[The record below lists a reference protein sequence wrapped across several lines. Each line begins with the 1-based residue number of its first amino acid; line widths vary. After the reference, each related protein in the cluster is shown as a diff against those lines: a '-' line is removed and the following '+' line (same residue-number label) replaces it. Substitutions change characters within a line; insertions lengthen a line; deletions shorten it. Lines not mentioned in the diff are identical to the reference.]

1 MKKGKTMA
9 VLEIT
14 GDTDRFVLYFQT
26 QKHEVNAYALAAA
39 ITGLAN
45 AIKAA
50 NNVINPGYQVE
61 VLVESLPDGS
71 FQTVIKT
78 VLSSAKNIFASEA
91 SKAIIY
97 GVISTYIYEHYI
109 VHKEPVTIEVSG
121 DLVVVQSGNEK
132 IVIPKTV
139 YDAKKYVEKSDK
151 FQSSIGSLFEGAL
164 LDPEVKGIGLK
175 NNSDRNPPAIIIP
188 RDYFEIY
195 ESRKL
200 EGDNELLEEANLEIS
215 RAILSRGLRK
225 WEFFWRGIKISAP
238 VLDSEFCDK
247 FFAHDIT
254 IAPGD
259 CLVVDLRI
267 IQKEDSDTGILM
279 NQRYEVVKVKE
290 HKPRLSQRK
299 LKM

>member
-1 MKKGKTMA
+1 MA
-9 VLEIT
+9 ILEIT
-14 GDTDRFVLYFQT
+14 NDTDRFVLYFQT
-26 QKHEVNAYALAAA
+26 QKHEVNAYALAAT

-50 NNVINPGYQVE
+50 NTVINPGYQIE

-78 VLSSAKNIFASEA
+78 VYNSAKNIFASEA

-97 GVISTYIYEHYI
+97 GVISTYVYEHYI
-109 VHKEPVTIEVSG
+109 DIKEPIRIETNDANVII
-121 DLVVVQSGNEK
+121 QSGNDRI
-132 IVIPKTV
+132 IVPKNI
-139 YDAKKYVEKSDK
+139 YEAKKQVEKSEK
-151 FQSSIGSLFEGAL
+151 FVSSVGNLFEGAS
-164 LDPEVKGIGLK
+164 LDVSVKGIGFK
-175 NNSDRNPPAIIIP
+175 NSPDKTPPPIIIS
-188 RDYFEIY
+188 RDYFDIY
-195 ESRKL
+195 ESRKSDG
-200 EGDNELLEEANLEIS
+200 ENEIIEEANLEIS

-238 VLDSEFCDK
+238 VLDNEFYDK

-267 IQKEDSDTGILM
+267 VQKEDADTGILM
-279 NQRYEVVKVKE
+279 NQRYEIIKVKE
-290 HKPRLSQRK
+290 HKPRLNQRK
-299 LKM
+299 FKM

>member
-1 MKKGKTMA
+1 MA

-14 GDTDRFVLYFQT
+14 GSTDRFVLYFQT
-26 QKHEVNAYALAAA
+26 PKHEVNAYALAAA

-50 NNVINPGYQVE
+50 NHVINPGYQIE
-61 VLVESLPDGS
+61 VLIESLPDGS
-71 FQTVIKT
+71 FQTVVKT
-78 VLSSAKNIFASEA
+78 VFNSAKNIFASEA

-109 VHKEPVTIEVSG
+109 DHNESVKVEVSNEM
-121 DLVVVQSGNEK
+121 VIIQNGNEK

-139 YDAKKYVEKSDK
+139 YDAKNNVEKSDK

-164 LDPEVKGIGLK
+164 LDANVKGIGFK
-175 NNSDRNPPAIIIP
+175 NNADSNPPSIIIP

-200 EGDNELLEEANLEIS
+200 EGDKEILEEASLEIS
-215 RAILSRGLRK
+215 RAILSRGQRK

-238 VLDSEFCDK
+238 VLDNEFYDK

-267 IQKEDSDTGILM
+267 VQKEDPDTGILM

-290 HKPRLSQRK
+290 HKPRLNQRK
-299 LKM
+299 FKM

>member
-1 MKKGKTMA
+1 MA
-9 VLEIT
+9 TLEIK

-50 NNVINPGYQVE
+50 NTVINPGYQVE

-71 FQTVIKT
+71 FQAVIKT

-97 GVISTYIYEHYI
+97 GVISTYIYEQYI
-109 VHKEPVTIEVSG
+109 DHKEPIKIEISG

-164 LDPEVKGIGLK
+164 LDPDVQGIGLK
-175 NNSDRNPPAIIIP
+175 SNVDRLPPPLIIP
-188 RDYFEIY
+188 REYFEIF

-200 EGDNELLEEANLEIS
+200 EGDNEVVEEVSLEIS
-215 RAILSRGLRK
+215 RAILSRGIRK

-238 VLDSEFCDK
+238 VLDKEFYDK
-247 FFAHDIT
+247 FFAHEIK

-259 CLVVDLRI
+259 CLVVELRI
-267 IQKEDSDTGILM
+267 IQKEDPDTGILI
-279 NQRYEVVKVKE
+279 NQRYEVIKVKE
-290 HKPRLSQRK
+290 HKPRLNQRK
-299 LKM
+299 FKM

>member
-1 MKKGKTMA
+1 MA
-9 VLEIT
+9 VLELT
-14 GDTDRFVLYFQT
+14 NDADRFVLYFQT
-26 QKHEVNAYALAAA
+26 PKHEVNAYALAAA

-45 AIKAA
+45 SVKTA
-50 NNVINPGYQVE
+50 NAVINPGYQIE

-109 VHKEPVTIEVSG
+109 DYKEPVKVEVTG
-121 DLVVVQSGNEK
+121 DLVIIKSGNEK
-132 IVIPKTV
+132 IIVPKAT
-139 YDAKKYVEKSDK
+139 YEATKSVEKSEK
-151 FQSSIGSLFEGAL
+151 FQSSIGAMFDGISL
-164 LDPEVKGIGLK
+164 DTNVKGIGLK
-175 NNSDRNPPAIIIP
+175 NNPDRNEPPIIIP
-188 RDYFEIY
+188 RDYFQLF
-195 ESRKL
+195 ESRS
-200 EGDNELLEEANLEIS
+200 EEMESVIVEEASLEIS

-238 VLDSEFCDK
+238 VLDNVFYDE

-259 CLVVDLRI
+259 CLVVDLKI
-267 IQKEDSDTGILM
+267 VQKEDPDTGILM
-279 NQRYEVVKVKE
+279 NQRYEVIKVKE
-290 HKPRLSQRK
+290 HIPRLNQRK
-299 LKM
+299 FKM